1 MYGCR
6 PRSMTNQG
14 RRARVP
20 SQRQQTR
27 GTRCARRL
35 WIVAIWCVSGTF
47 QYAAV
52 GASSSFDPYEMN
64 GGLIAGVAGA
74 DYVILAADT
83 RLSRGMEILQRH
95 HTASRLWS
103 VLPSHVA
110 QHMQDVL
117 QRHATTQA
125 HAAARPEMATATE
138 PHAETIALPAVPWT
152 ATTPPVWIGSAGCST
167 DCEALK
173 RRLQSQV
180 RQALATGEVA
190 GAAPDV
196 PRSLAVWVSQTL
208 YGRRTMPYYA
218 FCVLAGCTAQG
229 GGHVYGYDAIGS
241 YERLAVAVEGQGR
254 NILQAILDRSLHSA
268 VAPLVTATADSDGS
282 LVTRV
287 VPTPVQVTETAE
299 EALALLIA
307 AFRAVAHRDVA
318 VGDSVVLL
326 CWQMDAAANC
336 LRPSV
341 TWASLPRD

>member
-1 MYGCR
+1 MG
-6 PRSMTNQG
+6 
-14 RRARVP
+14 
-20 SQRQQTR
+20 
-27 GTRCARRL
+27 
-35 WIVAIWCVSGTF
+35 
-47 QYAAV
+47 V

-64 GGLIAGVAGA
+64 GGLIAGIAGA

-103 VLPSHVA
+103 VLPSAVA
-110 QHMQDVL
+110 SQMQDVL

-125 HAAARPEMATATE
+125 HAAARQEIATTAE
-138 PHAETIALPAVPWT
+138 PHEETIDLPVCPLT
-152 ATTPPVWIGSAGCST
+152 ATTHPVWIGSAGCST

-173 RRLQSQV
+173 RLCQSQV

-190 GAAPDV
+190 ASSSHL
-196 PRSLAVWVSQTL
+196 PRSMAVWLSQTL
-208 YGRRTMPYYA
+208 YGRRRMPYYA

-268 VAPLVTATADSDGS
+268 VTPRVATTDSDS
-282 LVTRV
+282 NLVARV

-299 EALALLIA
+299 EATALLIA

-326 CWQMDAAANC
+326 CWQVDAADNC

-341 TWASLPRD
+341 TLASLPRD